1 MHWKTV
7 IRNLQS
13 QATERDRCLKQII
26 VKKWEEKKGWVKL
39 HVYSRKKKEDEM
51 VPARQFEVNECKSI
65 TTALEG

>member
-13 QATERDRCLKQII
+13 QATERDRCLKQINS
-26 VKKWEEKKGWVKL
+26 KKNGKKKGWVKL

-51 VPARQFEVNECKSI
+51 VPAGVNECKSI